1 MNIRGDPDSE
11 FKREIK
17 KQIREAIKQNT
28 DFKKKLNERGIE
40 GKYIRNVT
48 QHIMNSDC
56 PNSKLRNIV
65 CIITS
70 KSKPSSIIFTTLY
83 WNSTKEGDT
92 YWNDIYESFSINKRL
107 D

>member
-28 DFKKKLNERGIE
+28 AFKEKLKERGIE

-48 QHIMNSDC
+48 QNIMNSDF
-56 PNSKLRNIV
+56 PNSKLRDIV
-65 CIITS
+65 RIITNIN
-70 KSKPSSIIFTTLY
+70 KPSSIIFTTLY
-83 WNSTKEGDT
+83 WSSTKEGNT
-92 YWNDIYESFSINKRL
+92 YWNDIYESF
-107 D
+107 

>member
-28 DFKKKLNERGIE
+28 DFKKKLNERRIE

-56 PNSKLRNIV
+56 PNSKLRDIV
-65 CIITS
+65 RIITNIN
-70 KSKPSSIIFTTLY
+70 KPSSIIFTTLY
-83 WNSTKEGDT
+83 WSRTKEGNT